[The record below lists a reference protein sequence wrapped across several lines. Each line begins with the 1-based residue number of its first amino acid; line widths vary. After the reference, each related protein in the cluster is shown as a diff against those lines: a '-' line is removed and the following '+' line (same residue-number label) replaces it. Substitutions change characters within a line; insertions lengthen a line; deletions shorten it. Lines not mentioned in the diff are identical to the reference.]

1 MKTFYIET
9 FGCQMNAH
17 DSEKVVGTLQR
28 EGYTQVSDEAEAGLI
43 LYNTCSIRDKAE
55 QKVFH
60 RLNEYK
66 RMQGEGK
73 RFAVI
78 GCVAQQEGQKIFER
92 APYVSL
98 VAGSASYNNLPGMLQ
113 RLEAGETRITGLDD
127 RQAGEVFD
135 TEFTSRSNPHRAY
148 ITIIEGC
155 DKFCAYCVVPYT
167 RGKERSRTSASV
179 LAEAQRIAG
188 MGYTEIQLLGQNVNS
203 YQDPSARRSFAELLV
218 AVSEVGGI
226 QRVRFTT
233 SHPRDFTKDIV
244 DAIDATPALCDH
256 VHLPV
261 QSGSTNVLRAM
272 QREYTREWYL
282 ERIQWTKDAKRDIS
296 LTSDIIVGFPGETD
310 RDFEDTIT
318 LLDAVKYDGIFGF
331 KYSPRPNTPA
341 IHMDDSIPE
350 PVKAERLGILNARQR
365 EIQREH
371 YQRHLHTTLPVM
383 VEGHN
388 TARNQI
394 IGRSTQN
401 KTVNFA
407 CDHIPTVGSYV
418 DVHITQVFPNSLAG
432 EAVSQPVEPSSALLA
447 QQALN
452 ARMPLMSL
460 SQS

>member
-17 DSEKVVGTLQR
+17 DSEKVVGTLER

-78 GCVAQQEGQKIFER
+78 GCVAQQEGHKVFER
-92 APYVSL
+92 APYVSI
-98 VAGSASYNNLPGMLQ
+98 VAGSSSYNNLPSMLA

-127 RQAGEVFD
+127 RQTDQTFD
-135 TEFTSRSNPHRAY
+135 TEFTARSNPHRAY

-188 MGYTEIQLLGQNVNS
+188 LGYTEIQLLGQNVNS
-203 YQDPSARRSFAELLV
+203 YHDPSGKRSFAELLA
-218 AVSEVGGI
+218 AVGEVHGI
-226 QRVRFTT
+226 RRVRFTT
-233 SHPRDFTKDIV
+233 SHPRHFTKDIV
-244 DAIDATPALCDH
+244 DAIDAMPALCDH
-256 VHLPV
+256 IHLPV
-261 QSGSTNVLRAM
+261 QSGSTAVLRAM

-282 ERIQWTKDAKRDIS
+282 ERIAWTKAARRDIS
-296 LTSDIIVGFPGETD
+296 LSSDIIVGFPGETD
-310 RDFEDTIT
+310 KDFEDTIT
-318 LLDAVKYDGIFGF
+318 LLDHVGYDAIFGF

-341 IHMDDSIPE
+341 IHMVDSIAE
-350 PVKAERLGILNARQR
+350 EVKIERLAILNARQR
-365 EIQREH
+365 ELQRTS
-371 YQRHLHTTLPVM
+371 YARHLGQRVEVM
-383 VEGHN
+383 VEHGAN
-388 TARNQI
+388 SRGQI
-394 IGRSTQN
+394 TGRSSQN
-401 KTVNFA
+401 KTVNFI
-407 CDHIPTVGSYV
+407 CETIPAIGSYI
-418 DVHITQVFPNSLAG
+418 DVRITQVFPSSLVG
-432 EAVSQPVEPSSALLA
+432 EAVSAPFAAPSSALLA
-447 QQALN
+447 RQALN
-452 ARMPLMSL
+452 ARVPALA
-460 SQS
+460 